1 MTACEKPSA
10 YHHHHHHHHPLRGG
24 VSERKLLCFFSVGG
38 SRGPTHSRP
47 QRNCLQLFYYYYGC
61 CWQRFGA
68 ICRIRSQSH
77 YRPADFNGFAIVFGG
92 RWSGPGRHRV
102 NGLRTCSTLLFGAAA
117 AVGRMRT
124 RTAQTCDA
132 AEGIT
137 LPPLPKQTQ
146 RKVER

>member
-1 MTACEKPSA
+1 MRTITTIIIIIHRAAVCQRGNYYVSSVSA
-10 YHHHHHHHHPLRGG
+10 APGAPLTRA
-24 VSERKLLCFFSVGG
+24 
-38 SRGPTHSRP
+38 
-47 QRNCLQLFYYYYGC
+47 RNGIAFNFFYYYYGC

-77 YRPADFNGFAIVFGG
+77 YPPADSNGFAIVFGG